1 MPSLNTILRANAASC
16 LLFGSLFVLRPTE
29 TAHFLSA
36 AAAPTWVILVLGVV
50 LIGNGLHLLWAAMGS
65 QPKRWEVLYFTGGD
79 LAWVLI
85 TLVLIM
91 AGLWVTTPAGIAAA
105 LGVALI
111 VGGFALAQI
120 AGLGVRRQA

>member
-1 MPSLNTILRANAASC
+1 MPSLNIILRANAASC
-16 LLFGSLFVLRPTE
+16 LLFGTLFVLRPAG

-36 AAAPTWVILVLGVV
+36 AAAPSWMILVLGAV
-50 LIGNGLHLLWAAMGS
+50 LIGNGLHLLWAATRS
-65 QPKRWEVLYFTGGD
+65 KPLRWEVLYFTGGG

-91 AGLWVTTPAGIAAA
+91 AGIWVTTPAGIAAA
-105 LGVALI
+105 LGVAII

-120 AGLGVRRQA
+120 AALDARRQA